1 MAKLK
6 ELADKDILNITTT
19 CPYSEETLRQMDE
32 DYNVLSPASF
42 SKKYRYLVF
51 SPSFI
56 SENYD
61 STELQLNY
69 CTNPFCSSFGLE
81 QEKYIHIKGKP
92 SRYKLVA
99 IINSSARNIFCNTIA
114 MNNCDGIGM
123 NCYTDTISNWSVAEE
138 IKRLRIIKKL
148 NINFIRITVHIKN
161 TLLFKML
168 RNFTIGVKAQAT
180 QRSINA
186 KNVKN

>member
-92 SRYKLVA
+92 S
-99 IINSSARNIFCNTIA
+99 
-114 MNNCDGIGM
+114 
-123 NCYTDTISNWSVAEE
+123 
-138 IKRLRIIKKL
+138 
-148 NINFIRITVHIKN
+148 KN

-168 RNFTIGVKAQAT
+168 RNFTIEVKAQAT
-180 QRSINA
+180 QKSINA